1 MKHPVLSVSGLQK
14 RVHGRNIVTDVSFEV
29 HAGEIFGFLGPNGA
43 GKTTTIRML
52 VGLIRPTAGRIVID
66 GHDLRQEPLLAM
78 RSVGCIVEN
87 PDLYPYL
94 TGYENL
100 YQLASMQGEEAVQRV
115 GYVAEL
121 VRLTDRLHDKVR
133 TYSLGM
139 RQRLGI
145 AQALLGNPKLLI
157 LDEPTNGLDPAGIR
171 ELRTFLRHLANA
183 GLAIFISSHLLAE
196 VEQLCDK
203 VAIIR
208 DGVVVRTGDIRSLLA
223 EASNEVAWRVDPA
236 DVALPILRRYAAH
249 GNVRQSDEALCCAMT
264 EEDVANATAALA
276 AAGCRLYEVTRK
288 KSTLEDIFL
297 KTTGGGL
304 VP

>member
-14 RVHGRNIVTDVSFEV
+14 RVRGRNIVTDVSFDV

-66 GHDLRQEPLLAM
+66 GHDLRKEPLLAM

-100 YQLASMQGEEAVQRV
+100 YQLARMQGEDAVQRI

-121 VRLTDRLHDKVR
+121 VRLADRLHDKVR

-171 ELRTFLRHLANA
+171 EFRTFLRQLADT

-196 VEQLCDK
+196 VEQLCDR

-208 DGVVVRTGDIRSLLA
+208 DGAVIRTGAIRSLLA
-223 EASNEVAWRVDPA
+223 EVSGEVVWRVEPV
-236 DVALPILRRYAAH
+236 DVALPILRRYAAD
-249 GNVRQSDEALCCAMT
+249 GDVRQSDEALCCAMT
-264 EEDVANATAALA
+264 EEDVAKTAAALA
-276 AAGCRLYEVTRK
+276 AAGCRLYEVTRRK
-288 KSTLEDIFL
+288 ATLEDIFL
-297 KTTGGGL
+297 KTTGGL
-304 VP
+304 AP